1 MKKDE
6 KKEKKDK
13 IPLGRTLYCNF
24 LMLSKIW
31 HMTPQYIVF
40 MVLWE
45 NDGISVGELGRK
57 LYLDNGTLTPLLKKM
72 QDKGYLTR
80 VRSKEDERVVIVTLT
95 DEGWALREKVLSI
108 PESVGSCVPLSEEEA
123 RTLYSL
129 LYRVI
134 DGMER

>member
-1 MKKDE
+1 
-6 KKEKKDK
+6 
-13 IPLGRTLYCNF
+13 
-24 LMLSKIW
+24 
-31 HMTPQYIVF
+31 

>member
-1 MKKDE
+1 MKTDE
-6 KKEKKDK
+6 KEEKKL
-13 IPLGRTLYCNF
+13 PLGRTLYCNF